1 MMTENSL
8 FWSRFCGSLGKCNL
22 LDNIFCTLPRLWSGS
37 LICFWAILFCLV
49 GIFFFSFSFSFFLT
63 CWVLLGWNNES
74 LDNWIPSSCLKA
86 IRRHGCTYMQCPRA
100 AIVRFLQ
107 LSPLPHFPA
116 ARPVSLV
123 HAAQQS
129 FFRPWT
135 PLWSVAGWLV
145 LQPEHVPCSDVQAHG
160 NSACRIN
167 PSCSFDKNPCF
178 LMWAKMTFSHHTP

>member
-1 MMTENSL
+1 MLAPTSALCWGLPLPVVCSSHLGSCWGHVPSNMPPCQARRYVPRIN
-8 FWSRFCGSLGKCNL
+8 WSCANCVS
-22 LDNIFCTLPRLWSGS
+22 
-37 LICFWAILFCLV
+37 
-49 GIFFFSFSFSFFLT
+49 
-63 CWVLLGWNNES
+63 WNNES

-100 AIVRFLQ
+100 AIVRFSQ

-129 FFRPWT
+129 FFRLWT